1 MNRFLNIFKQ
11 KDEICGNWSSED
23 GSGFSMMMGSWVS
36 FKSDGTGEYESWS
49 NGDDDT
55 SYNNAGKFTWKRT
68 NKQQIEITELN
79 SAPELI
85 DYKIKTING
94 AKELSNL
101 SHEMTGNHRLEGFWN
116 FYQNL
121 YKL

>member
-49 NGDDDT
+49 NGDEET
-55 SYNNAGKFTWKRT
+55 SYNYTGKFTWKRT
-68 NKQQIEITELN
+68 NKKQIEIRELN
-79 SAPELI
+79 NTPELI
-85 DYKIKTING
+85 DYTIKIING
-94 AKELSNL
+94 IEELSNL
-101 SHEMTGNHRLEGFWN
+101 NFKMAGNHKLEGFWN